1 MTLRTG
7 PGGIRPGP
15 SANPSLEELCVSQIS
30 SFGDCDF
37 SAVCTPDV
45 RRAMCGAGDGV
56 QKHPAGVRST
66 SGGAAESPSVC
77 TGTGASG
84 ISEEL
89 NVTSRKIKLQ

>member
-1 MTLRTG
+1 ML
-7 PGGIRPGP
+7 PSQP
-15 SANPSLEELCVSQIS
+15 SAKNSLLPEWVSIVTH
-30 SFGDCDF
+30 FGDCDF
-37 SAVCTPDV
+37 SVVCTPDV
-45 RRAMCGAGDGV
+45 QRAMCGAGPGV

-89 NVTSRKIKLQ
+89 NVTSRKKSA